1 MCLPCHL
8 RDPKTRFLMVI
19 GNLSLVA
26 AILMLKFFRPSTGAA
41 QEWTDGLS
49 GLLFGISIGINLMAI
64 RSGRRL
70 QSDQPK
76 EI

>member
-1 MCLPCHL
+1 MCLPYHL